1 MSLLEGGQFQR
12 VLFSQVGSSQRQLC
26 RLLSRWCWTWKMWQ
40 RRRSWR
46 SWRMG
51 GVEETTRRRRVGTR
65 SLPRPL
71 LPLGPSLPLS
81 HATVTGEGRRSD
93 LFRFSFFKT
102 TPTDH
107 TYRYVKGSLPRLP
120 YCGCVPVR
128 LHLLPERRPH
138 HLIHIDAS
146 VEVHCIYI
154 HVRMYM
160 YICMIEIT
168 CIG

>member
-1 MSLLEGGQFQR
+1 MELGSEDVSLLESVLTSENSSWILPVTAVSSSLQVVLDLEDVAEEKELEELEDGRCGG
-12 VLFSQVGSSQRQLC
+12 
-26 RLLSRWCWTWKMWQ
+26 
-40 RRRSWR
+40 
-46 SWRMG
+46 
-51 GVEETTRRRRVGTR
+51 TTRRRRVGTR
-65 SLPRPL
+65 NLPRPL
-71 LPLGPSLPLS
+71 LPLGPSLPLP

-138 HLIHIDAS
+138 HLIHINAS
-146 VEVHCIYI
+146 VEY
-154 HVRMYM
+154 MYM
-160 YICMIEIT
+160 
-168 CIG
+168 